1 MGQLFGNKYL
11 KFLAALQGR
20 TIEHDEPCGECGYN
34 LRGVRY
40 GGVCPE
46 CGSPIV
52 LGKFSERK
60 EMRAMIPTDGFS
72 PRHALVPALRAIVIA
87 WTSLSVAP

>member
-34 LRGVRY
+34 LRGGR
-40 GGVCPE
+40 
-46 CGSPIV
+46 
-52 LGKFSERK
+52 
-60 EMRAMIPTDGFS
+60 
-72 PRHALVPALRAIVIA
+72 
-87 WTSLSVAP
+87 